1 MTWGTRG
8 RAQHSIEAVLGTF
21 LGEPVLPCLMDLICF
36 DGLQFHKWFL
46 MQLKTCIVH
55 SQSLRNTCETQLS
68 GKGREPNDD
77 GSGWLIISP
86 GVSSGPSH

>member
-46 MQLKTCIVH
+46 MVSEQLK
-55 SQSLRNTCETQLS
+55 TQLS
-68 GKGREPNDD
+68 GKGREPKFMFPKKELVNMFF
-77 GSGWLIISP
+77 LI
-86 GVSSGPSH
+86 